1 MNVSTKY
8 CLLSLLL
15 FYYYSFNAK
24 RSIFKKAPYKISN
37 MTFGIIFQ
45 FHFSSI
51 LCLLMSL
58 IYFPQRALMKQR
70 QYDFV

>member
-1 MNVSTKY
+1 MKVSTMY
-8 CLLSLLL
+8 CLPPLLV
-15 FYYYSFNAK
+15 FYYYPFNAK
-24 RSIFKKAPYKISN
+24 NKYFKTAPYKISN
-37 MTFGIIFQ
+37 MTFAIIFQ
-45 FHFSSI
+45 FHVSFI